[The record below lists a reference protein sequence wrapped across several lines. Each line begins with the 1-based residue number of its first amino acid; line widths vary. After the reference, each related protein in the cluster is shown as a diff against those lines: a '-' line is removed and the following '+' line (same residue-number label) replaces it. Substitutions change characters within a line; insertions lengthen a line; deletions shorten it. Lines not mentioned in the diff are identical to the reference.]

1 MQALHESYREREKL
15 GITLQN
21 IQLNIM
27 HTYCKKEKNWM
38 YE

>member
-1 MQALHESYREREKL
+1 MQPLHESYREREKL

-27 HTYCKKEKNWM
+27 HTYCKKEKKLDV
-38 YE
+38 